1 MSGIIRTDSSHPHF
15 LRLVALL
22 DADLAQRDGAEH
34 GFYATF
40 NKVDALRNVVV
51 LYEEDRPVACGAF
64 KELAPGT
71 VEIKRMYTQPESR
84 GRGHATQVLQALE
97 AWAAELSYKK
107 CVLETG
113 RRQPEAIALYN
124 RNGYEPIPNY
134 GPYAG
139 VENSVCFAKEIN

>member
-1 MSGIIRTDSSHPHF
+1 MLRTDSSHPHF
-15 LRLVALL
+15 LQLVALL

-34 GFYATF
+34 GFYANF
-40 NKVDALRNVVV
+40 NKVDAIRNVVV

-64 KELAPGT
+64 REFEAGT
-71 VEIKRMYTQPESR
+71 VEIKRMYTRPESR
-84 GRGHATQVLQALE
+84 GHGLATKVLQALE

-113 RRQPEAIALYN
+113 RRQPEAIALYT
-124 RNGYEPIPNY
+124 RNGYEPIANY

-139 VENSVCFAKEIN
+139 VENSVCFAKMLEP